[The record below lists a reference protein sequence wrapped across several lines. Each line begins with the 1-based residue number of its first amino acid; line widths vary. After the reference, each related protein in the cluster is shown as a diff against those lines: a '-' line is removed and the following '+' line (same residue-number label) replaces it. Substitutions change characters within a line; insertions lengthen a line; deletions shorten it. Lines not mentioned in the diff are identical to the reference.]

1 MSRAETLRRLR
12 LGDLKKILR
21 SRYRHTLPDDDAG
34 REDLELLLD
43 AVSFTAPDARY
54 RMKNIIE
61 VWAPWMDSEESYEL
75 VETVLRKPD
84 YLRGVRADQ
93 LGKKLN
99 LTYDERKR
107 LGIRT
112 ISPADLSPEEFAE
125 RRKTARR
132 ANGRTQ
138 KERSRRRAGVKSR
151 ATSLSRLKPWA
162 AIGLSRATWYRK
174 RKPDSETAP

>member
-1 MSRAETLRRLR
+1 MSRPETLRRLR

-162 AIGLSRATWYRK
+162 ALGLSRATWYRK
-174 RKPDSETAP
+174 RKPEQ